1 MIPLKLSNEV
11 SVALSLRN
19 KTQVVVVAHLSASEV
34 HANLDPAATGNPVS
48 IFKECEAGFVT
59 CCHAVPPPRLLC
71 EQNSKV
77 TCSDCGCFWPWLVTS
92 LAGPYWPW
100 FSLPGPGR
108 RRSCLLS
115 AGRAGCCGLTLW
127 WGHWYSS
134 PALRYRDASKHH
146 G

>member
-59 CCHAVPPPRLLC
+59 CCHASRIQRSLVQTVAP
-71 EQNSKV
+71 
-77 TCSDCGCFWPWLVTS
+77 SDPS
-92 LAGPYWPW
+92 L
-100 FSLPGPGR
+100 
-108 RRSCLLS
+108 
-115 AGRAGCCGLTLW
+115 
-127 WGHWYSS
+127 
-134 PALRYRDASKHH
+134 
-146 G
+146 